1 MPHSSSALVIPS
13 VLFLF
18 ATLNLVFRFVV
29 PLSDKSRHRYINTI
43 HLAVAVYWLVTDWS
57 PWIMLLVVLLYP
69 DLRKSLTSMTQPRI
83 LVGDAVL
90 MYVAGTK
97 MALDSMG
104 LSRLYMRPSVLFGAT
119 LLLVASL
126 IGWAILDTKR
136 LKKMDTAKCGLP
148 IAGSRSIGDSSQL
161 T

>member
-1 MPHSSSALVIPS
+1 
-13 VLFLF
+13 
-18 ATLNLVFRFVV
+18 
-29 PLSDKSRHRYINTI
+29 
-43 HLAVAVYWLVTDWS
+43 
-57 PWIMLLVVLLYP
+57 
-69 DLRKSLTSMTQPRI
+69 MTQPRI

>member
-1 MPHSSSALVIPS
+1 
-13 VLFLF
+13 
-18 ATLNLVFRFVV
+18 
-29 PLSDKSRHRYINTI
+29 
-43 HLAVAVYWLVTDWS
+43 
-57 PWIMLLVVLLYP
+57 
-69 DLRKSLTSMTQPRI
+69 MTQPRI

-126 IGWAILDTKR
+126 IGWAILDKR